1 MINSMPT
8 YPQILIKPLLSSQM
22 LVWQLSLLI
31 RSLITSKP
39 SRRTQSLTRNI
50 QIHLR
55 KKCMKLTTQTSFMQT
70 TILARQ
76 VLNRWQTVSYYSA
89 SLQHLMVFHVNI
101 RRSYWKR
108 WLIWKRTLLVR
119 NLNSIVRKIR
129 VTERRVRKRIK
140 KIHIRA
146 KG

>member
-70 TILARQ
+70 IILARQ